1 MSEIGVGTLLD
12 FPIAGEVEL
21 LEMIRSGGSSYVYK
35 GADTDNNIFAV
46 KVVRANAVADGITQR
61 VFNEINNPLP
71 LSKHIIKAK
80 NYEFEYK
87 IPKKD
92 GELIIS
98 EIENPI
104 IKERF
109 HLRFKEKEWI
119 IDRFKGKN
127 FPLEIA
133 EVELKTIQ
141 EQINLPSFLS
151 TEITGLKK
159 FSNFE
164 LFNKPFSSWGKK
176 IY

>member
-1 MSEIGVGTLLD
+1 MCSEIERRFLLRNND
-12 FPIAGEVEL
+12 WEKLINRKSNIIQGYLSSYSNSWIVR
-21 LEMIRSGGSSYVYK
+21 IRSE
-35 GADTDNNIFAV
+35 DNLF
-46 KVVRANAVADGITQR
+46 KLT
-61 VFNEINNPLP
+61 LK
-71 LSKHIIKAK
+71 KHITKSK
-80 NYEFEYK
+80 NFEFEYE
-87 IPKKD
+87 IPKKE
-92 GELIIS
+92 GEIIIS
-98 EIENPI
+98 EIKNPI

-109 HLRFKEKEWI
+109 YLRFKEKEWI

-164 LFNKPFSSWGKK
+164 LSNQPFSFWDKK
-176 IY
+176 K

>member
-1 MSEIGVGTLLD
+1 MCIEIERRFLIKNNNWEKLINRRSDIIQGYLSSYAQNWIVR
-12 FPIAGEVEL
+12 
-21 LEMIRSGGSSYVYK
+21 IRSI
-35 GADTDNNIFAV
+35 DNSF
-46 KVVRANAVADGITQR
+46 KLT
-61 VFNEINNPLP
+61 LK
-71 LSKHIIKAK
+71 KHISKSK
-80 NYEFEYK
+80 NFEFEYD
-87 IPKKD
+87 IPKKE
-92 GELIIS
+92 GERILS
-98 EIENPI
+98 EIKNPI

-109 HLRFKEKEWI
+109 YLHFKRKEWI

-133 EVELKTIQ
+133 EVELQKID

-164 LFNKPFSSWGKK
+164 LSHKPFSSWDQK